1 MMRKGNSS
9 ISRTAALTDDVKD
22 ADTTAIDHLRV
33 TTSSEEG
40 WDSWFATEVATSDFM
55 EDRSSLKNHQTW

>member
-9 ISRTAALTDDVKD
+9 ISKTAALTDDVKD

-33 TTSSEEG
+33 TTSSGEG
-40 WDSWFATEVATSDFM
+40 WDSWFAAENATSDFM
-55 EDRSSLKNHQTW
+55 EDREQPKASQT

>member
-9 ISRTAALTDDVKD
+9 ISKTAALTGDVKD

-40 WDSWFATEVATSDFM
+40 WDSWFATENATSDFM
-55 EDRSSLKNHQTW
+55 EDREQPKSPQT

>member
-1 MMRKGNSS
+1 MMRKGNTS

-22 ADTTAIDHLRV
+22 ADMTVFDHSRI

-40 WDSWFATEVATSDFM
+40 WDSWFATEDATSDFM
-55 EDRSSLKNHQTW
+55 EDREQPKTSQT